1 MQKIYLSNV
10 HLITRFLASLGF
22 QACYYQLH
30 RWVWIFVYV
39 ILQCPFAEV
48 CMFRLDFESFNLL
61 AGSTTVEADPGYGCQ
76 DEFNVNG
83 LGTAQRIPIICGSN
97 NGQHSKR
104 CNQIFNQCDLN
115 FLIHLTPVHH
125 FWGLNSNLMVET
137 KTIPEK
143 ELEVN
148 PEVNPEVNYRLV

>member
-1 MQKIYLSNV
+1 MPNFCQTKKN
-10 HLITRFLASLGF
+10 HFFLILLFLPHIFPFSDVSSL
-22 QACYYQLH
+22 
-30 RWVWIFVYV
+30 
-39 ILQCPFAEV
+39 
-48 CMFRLDFESFNLL
+48 RLDFESFNLL
-61 AGSTTVEADPGYGCQ
+61 AGSTTIEGDPGFGCQ